1 MVVIFMTNPVR
12 NSVNRGIFLLIHIG
26 STVTTNRGRIITN
39 GTDLLQIGAAISNLG
54 NYYK

>member
-26 STVTTNRGRIITN
+26 STVTANRGRIITN